1 MTSFTTTPLSLTR
14 ALGLGLS
21 IAALTSPADA
31 SASPTQVEVC
41 HVLGNGNVN
50 SIFVNPNAVPALLA
64 SGDFLPQ
71 TWFIDADGDGYG
83 DAGQSVEACEP
94 PPGYVDNAD
103 DCDDTDPSLTLDC
116 SSVNFGNC
124 LAASELTTCDVDLS
138 SGAIS
143 CDNGT
148 PMSLYAGANGEFTF
162 RLDMDAWSAVSVSM
176 DLDNPTGYWFNLG
189 NSRTNNGWSG
199 DSSTNSN
206 DSEAQGYNTGM
217 YLYASDFG
225 GSAGLMS
232 TPAFAAGQDVGTAI
246 ACDGYY
252 AYESSLGFNEVY
264 DANIMQIDGDEPDPQ
279 AGGINDTL
287 LWLGVNR
294 VVAGGRTGSGVVGL
308 TVTFGR

>member
-1 MTSFTTTPLSLTR
+1 
-14 ALGLGLS
+14 
-21 IAALTSPADA
+21 
-31 SASPTQVEVC
+31 
-41 HVLGNGNVN
+41 
-50 SIFVNPNAVPALLA
+50 
-64 SGDFLPQ
+64 
-71 TWFIDADGDGYG
+71 
-83 DAGQSVEACEP
+83 
-94 PPGYVDNAD
+94 
-103 DCDDTDPSLTLDC
+103 
-116 SSVNFGNC
+116 
-124 LAASELTTCDVDLS
+124 
-138 SGAIS
+138 
-143 CDNGT
+143 
-148 PMSLYAGANGEFTF
+148 
-162 RLDMDAWSAVSVSM
+162 
-176 DLDNPTGYWFNLG
+176 
-189 NSRTNNGWSG
+189 
-199 DSSTNSN
+199 
-206 DSEAQGYNTGM
+206 M